1 MESNFSSTWKYSV
14 KLKLPLFTKYVSFLE
29 LNSKIN
35 TELIFVKC
43 TIQEDSIIYMV
54 NLYRSCIQTVSL
66 HDIANNYNIY
76 ILLSACKK
84 INMCN
89 KPLIKLVVIIFLD
102 CLLLFYFVWV
112 LQTYLLFWTYPF

>member
-1 MESNFSSTWKYSV
+1 
-14 KLKLPLFTKYVSFLE
+14 
-29 LNSKIN
+29 
-35 TELIFVKC
+35 
-43 TIQEDSIIYMV
+43 MV
-54 NLYRSCIQTVSL
+54 NFYRSCIQTVSL
-66 HDIANNYNIY
+66 NDIANNYNIY
-76 ILLSACKK
+76 ILPSACKK